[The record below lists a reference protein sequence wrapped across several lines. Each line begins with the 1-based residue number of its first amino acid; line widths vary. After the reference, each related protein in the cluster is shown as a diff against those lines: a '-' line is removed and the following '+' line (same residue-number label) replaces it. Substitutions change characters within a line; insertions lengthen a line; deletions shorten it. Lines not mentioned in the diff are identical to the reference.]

1 MGLEPTTLGTTIRCS
16 NQAELHPP
24 FQGRKDT
31 IFFNFS
37 KWLKKKSKKQTA
49 KITERVCTI
58 TLFFTF
64 ESMFPQK
71 KKLYSSGSLSRLAW
85 QKFRRNIQGMVAL
98 YVIGLAILTGIFA
111 YLIIPD
117 ATPNANRQI
126 LELATQKPGFKVNL
140 LEVRKNDILP
150 REDFLHQLFLGS
162 KDSYAFVPVTSYH
175 FDKGRIFVKIFD
187 EDGGGLTKSFAL
199 TDVLF
204 PVKGKQKITGNNI
217 EYTSLDGEKHFIPI
231 DKLKAQVLQNNL
243 ATKTFILG
251 TDQFGRDL
259 LSRLL
264 LGTRISLSV
273 GFISVAISLLVGILL
288 GSMAGFYRGKVDDLI
303 MWFINVVWSIPTL
316 LLVIAITFA
325 LGKGFWQIFIA
336 VGLTMWVEVARVVRG
351 QMMSVR
357 EKEYVE
363 AGFALGYSNFR
374 IMMRHILP
382 NILSPVIVISAA
394 NFAAAILI
402 EAGLSFLGIG
412 VQPPVPSWGNMIKEY
427 YSFIV
432 LDSAYLAII
441 PGIAIVILVLAFMTL
456 GNSLRDALDV
466 KIE

>member
-1 MGLEPTTLGTTIRCS
+1 MFP
-16 NQAELHPP
+16 
-24 FQGRKDT
+24 
-31 IFFNFS
+31 
-37 KWLKKKSKKQTA
+37 KKKK
-49 KITERVCTI
+49 V
-58 TLFFTF
+58 
-64 ESMFPQK
+64 
-71 KKLYSSGSLSRLAW
+71 YSSGSLSRLAW
-85 QKFRRNIQGMVAL
+85 QKFRQNIQGMTAL
-98 YVIGLAILTGIFA
+98 TVIALVLLISIFA
-111 YLIIPD
+111 YPLIPD
-117 ATPNANRQI
+117 ATPNANRQN
-126 LELATQKPGFKVNL
+126 LELATQKPGFKVKML
-140 LEVRKNDILP
+140 KVRKDNFIP
-150 REDFLHQLFLGS
+150 ATGFLHKMFLGE
-162 KDSYAFVPVTSYH
+162 KDRYTYLPISSYSFQNGTI
-175 FDKGRIFVKIFD
+175 KVKIFD
-187 EDGGGLTKSFAL
+187 EDSSGLTKSFAL
-199 TDVLF
+199 ADVLF
-204 PVKGKQKITGNNI
+204 PVKGKQKIIGNKL
-217 EYTSLDGEKHFIPI
+217 EYTTLDGKKHLAAISG
-231 DKLKAQVLQNNL
+231 LKKQILQNNL
-243 ATKTFILG
+243 INKTFWLG

-303 MWFINVVWSIPTL
+303 MWLINVVWSIPTL

-325 LGKGFWQIFIA
+325 LGKGFWQIFVA

-363 AGFALGYSNFR
+363 AGFALGFSNFR

-412 VQPPVPSWGNMIKEY
+412 VQPPIPSWGNMIKEY

-466 KIE
+466 RIQE